1 MAASRCCLQA
11 VGQFHFARTRFLK
24 QCRVYSLKT
33 KATPYQR
40 RQGLRFDLRLSPRGY
55 KTPLKKKI
63 NLTPVD
69 SLLPCSASL
78 PLETFV
84 TYEPPDLSQT
94 IVGKPLDQH
103 ILHTETKGKE
113 MRRWGGGA
121 AGTSRKSKHVA
132 SFGEMSGASGWIRWD
147 PRTSLISGGSARGDS
162 VKVLRLFL
170 APARHSLTRCK
181 NVAEPL
187 RIYCTAALPFFFFF
201 FLMPK
206 TFTFQVR
213 YRKCL
218 LFGICPLAATP
229 KWAHPKR
236 RWPKVADCVPF
247 SHKLEIN
254 MLMKFTFHMPAS
266 RGRWIY
272 LVFLPRGQTGIS
284 RRHCHISWQGFNARN
299 SAADGEMEPKFY
311 WVVGSANVALR
322 AIGVIAPCDP
332 AVCHTF
338 FFFF

>member
-1 MAASRCCLQA
+1 
-11 VGQFHFARTRFLK
+11 
-24 QCRVYSLKT
+24 
-33 KATPYQR
+33 
-40 RQGLRFDLRLSPRGY
+40 
-55 KTPLKKKI
+55 
-63 NLTPVD
+63 
-69 SLLPCSASL
+69 
-78 PLETFV
+78 
-84 TYEPPDLSQT
+84 
-94 IVGKPLDQH
+94 
-103 ILHTETKGKE
+103 
-113 MRRWGGGA
+113 
-121 AGTSRKSKHVA
+121 
-132 SFGEMSGASGWIRWD
+132 
-147 PRTSLISGGSARGDS
+147 
-162 VKVLRLFL
+162 
-170 APARHSLTRCK
+170 
-181 NVAEPL
+181 
-187 RIYCTAALPFFFFF
+187 
-201 FLMPK
+201 MPK

-311 WVVGSANVALR
+311 WVVGSANVASR
-322 AIGVIAPCDP
+322 GIGVIAPCDP

-338 FFFF
+338 FFFLIPDRPRSKVQLGWGSESCDFYAVILYCDTAGNMVSIVLDCLKEHREYLKSMQYSDN